1 MILKT
6 VHNKLTQAIF
16 VLMWNCITFP
26 FSQHYTSYY
35 VRNGT
40 SFLGTSAATKDN
52 RSIQ

>member
-26 FSQHYTSYY
+26 FLNITQVT
-35 VRNGT
+35 T
-40 SFLGTSAATKDN
+40 
-52 RSIQ
+52 